1 MRTQESGPSPL
12 PLGGFRNSLS
22 LVPSCRGSWSLTL
35 SSSLRRG
42 ESGPPEPSSF
52 EDKGI
57 HPQPRFSEN
66 PSHQFSSPGIQT
78 SQPLCDRRNQSYSPL
93 TEDPKI
99 QTSLSE
105 NPATTLV
112 PGPSRGEPSIP
123 ELQSPP
129 PRIQGPGGPPSAGTQ
144 APASTCSGAADA
156 SPTQSPED
164 APSSSSPAPPKLRS
178 EPQAVTPLPARP
190 RSRCHARPGRPAGPQ
205 PPPSPAPKAAPPRP
219 TWARLRAARRARG
232 DRAVLAHWHPGSG
245 HASPA
250 QRAPLRRGPAR
261 AGCAAPS
268 GCGPGGEA
276 AGSERGRGPL
286 RHRTWTA
293 QQPSQE
299 HVKRRSLGPA
309 RRRGPKLR
317 EEAGLPLRVP
327 LDTISG
333 SLEAGPRAS
342 VPVRM

>member
-35 SSSLRRG
+35 SSSPLRRG

-66 PSHQFSSPGIQT
+66 PSHQFSSGIQT

-123 ELQSPP
+123 ELPVSSSEDPGTRRAWIQPP
-129 PRIQGPGGPPSAGTQ
+129 PAREVQTLLPPKARRTPPP
-144 APASTCSGAADA
+144 AP
-156 SPTQSPED
+156 PQL
-164 APSSSSPAPPKLRS
+164 APSSGQTSPA

-205 PPPSPAPKAAPPRP
+205 PSSSPAPKAAPPRP
-219 TWARLRAARRARG
+219 TWARLRVARRARG
-232 DRAVLAHWHPGSG
+232 DRAVLAHRRPGSG

-268 GCGPGGEA
+268 GCGPGREA
-276 AGSERGRGPL
+276 AGSERGRGPP

-293 QQPSQE
+293 RQPSQE

-309 RRRGPKLR
+309 RRRGPNLR

-327 LDTISG
+327 LDIIGG